1 MMMYRLF
8 KWYKFQE
15 GMIMDLHLT
24 NKLAL
29 ITGSTKGIGKAIAI
43 EMAREGTNVIINGR
57 KESEVESIVAEIKRD
72 FPNTSPL
79 GVAADL
85 SIKDDR
91 EKLFDSI
98 PKVDILVN
106 NMGIFQPMNYFD
118 IDDKTWDKFFKVN
131 VLAGNSLAKFYLPK
145 MLDQDFGRIIFIASE
160 EAVMP
165 SGEMPQYSMTKSMNL
180 SLAKSLSKLTIDTH
194 VTVNTIM
201 PGSTLTE
208 GVQTML
214 NEMYQDSGL
223 PKDKWEKDFMKN
235 HRSRSQIQRLIRPEE
250 IGRFTAFVA
259 SPDSSSFSGEALRV
273 DGGLVPTI
281 F

>member
-1 MMMYRLF
+1 
-8 KWYKFQE
+8 
-15 GMIMDLHLT
+15 MDLHLK
-24 NKLAL
+24 NKLAM

-43 EMAREGTNVIINGR
+43 EMAREGFDVVINGR
-57 KESEVESIVAEIKRD
+57 KAEDVKQVVDEIKNEFPDTNPQAAAGDLAVES
-72 FPNTSPL
+72 
-79 GVAADL
+79 
-85 SIKDDR
+85 DR
-91 EKLFDSI
+91 EQIFKQF

-106 NMGIFQPMNYFD
+106 NMGIFQPMEYQN
-118 IDDKTWDKFFKVN
+118 IEDDTWRKFFEVN
-131 VLAGNSLAKFYLPK
+131 VLAGNAMAKQYLQP

-180 SLAKSLSKLTIDTH
+180 SLAKSLSKLTVATH

-208 GVQTML
+208 GVQQML
-214 NEMYQDSGL
+214 EDMYADSGL
-223 PKDKWEKDFMKN
+223 PKDQWEADFMKN
-235 HRSRSQIQRLIRPEE
+235 HRSRSQIQRLIRPSE

-259 SPDSSSFSGEALRV
+259 SPDSMSFSGEALRV